1 MEDYRLKNRDLEV
14 KDFIEGIL
22 NGNRV
27 LLAKAI
33 TLVESNNSKHFL
45 KAQKIIEILL
55 SQKKE
60 SIRIGITGIPGVGKS
75 TFIDTFGCFL
85 CNMGYRV
92 AVLAID
98 PSSQVSKGSIMG
110 DKTRMER
117 LAKHPNSFIRP
128 SPSGGNLGGVNRKTR
143 ETIILCEAAGYDVIL
158 VETMGV
164 GQAEYVVRE
173 MVDFFLLLVITG
185 AGDDLQRIKRGIME
199 LPDLI
204 VVHKADGENLEKAI
218 MTMHEYNQML
228 RYITPYTLGWTPQAV
243 NASSINETGIDEIW
257 NIINKFERYTKES
270 NIFDKRRDEQ
280 KWNWLHDLI
289 KQELSDRF
297 YQHPQVKQQLEIYE
311 ENIIKGKKSVSAS
324 ALELINLFLFD
335 AK

>member
-1 MEDYRLKNRDLEV
+1 MKDSRLKNRDLEV
-14 KDFIEGIL
+14 EDFIEGIV

-27 LLAKAI
+27 MLAKAI
-33 TLVESNNSKHFL
+33 TLVESNNSKHFQ

-55 SQKKE
+55 SQKKK

-75 TFIDTFGCFL
+75 TFIDTFGSFL
-85 CNMGYRV
+85 CNIGYRV

-173 MVDFFLLLVITG
+173 MVDFFLLLVLTG

-204 VVHKADGENLEKAI
+204 VVHKADGDNLEKAI

-228 RYITPYTLGWTPQAV
+228 RHITPYTLGWTPRAV
-243 NASSINETGIDEIW
+243 NASAINETGINEIW
-257 NIINKFERYTKES
+257 KIINKFERYTKES

-297 YQHPQVKQQLEIYE
+297 YQHPLVKQQLEIYE
-311 ENIIKGKKSVSAS
+311 KNIINGRKSVSVS
-324 ALELINLFLFD
+324 ALELINLFLFGN
-335 AK
+335 K